1 MGSNPCLSDPVIL
14 DFTLLSTEV
23 LTLSLVLFGVTNSLL
38 PGNVGMGVGEGYL
51 HIEGYLITPLA
62 STHEVLL
69 APSHKIM
76 TITTTTTRKNDSR
89 PWQMSFFFFL
99 EGGGGGGKIHP

>member
-38 PGNVGMGVGEGYL
+38 PGNVGMGVEEGYL

-76 TITTTTTRKNDSR
+76 MITTTSKNDSR
-89 PWQMSFFFFL
+89 PWQMSFFFFWRGL
-99 EGGGGGGKIHP
+99 GEEAKFTPS

>member
-23 LTLSLVLFGVTNSLL
+23 LTLSLVLFGVSNSLL

-51 HIEGYLITPLA
+51 YIEGYLITPLA

-76 TITTTTTRKNDSR
+76 MITTTTTRKNDSR
-89 PWQMSFFFFL
+89 PWQMSFFFL